1 MAPFE
6 TKLRKVCERCTES
19 SIKTYLANVKALAK
33 IAGLDTIPNNAD
45 WLGAKLLAKIKKDTL
60 GRYKRY
66 AIAGKKAL
74 QAYGKKSDKIWGNAV
89 ADATG
94 KYDAE
99 RNKQK
104 RTLREQ
110 KNWPK
115 GGYKAMKTLAAD
127 LAEEVHSILKTGPKH
142 ASIGD
147 LYRLQ
152 RWFVVTFY
160 AHHALRGDL
169 AEVRLEKKGQDYL
182 HRGKNGNWHVHIG
195 QHKTVRAH
203 GAIDFELDPEVQDA
217 LDKFLPFVR
226 ALTDHGYLLTTL
238 RTRSKMSRRDMLMML
253 RKITE
258 ERLGVRLGV
267 HMIRVLRVTEFAEE
281 IDEAAKL
288 REELGDSAATQIQY
302 VAKATSSES

>member
-19 SIKTYLANVKALAK
+19 SIKTYLANIKALAK
-33 IAGLDTIPNNAD
+33 IAGRDTIPNNAD
-45 WLGAKLLAKIKKDTL
+45 WLSGKLLAKIKKDTL

-74 QAYGKKSDKIWGNAV
+74 QAYGKKAEKTWGEAV

-104 RTLREQ
+104 KTKREE

-127 LAEEVHSILKTGPKH
+127 LGEEVHSILQTSPKH

-169 AEVRLEKKGQDYL
+169 AEVRIEKKGQDYL
-182 HRGKNGNWHVHIG
+182 HRGKNGKWHVHIG
-195 QHKTVRAH
+195 QHKTVKAH
-203 GAIDFELDPEVQDA
+203 GAIDFELAPDVEDA
-217 LDKFLPFVR
+217 LTKFLPFVK

-238 RTRSKMSRRDMLMML
+238 RTRRKMSRRDMLLML
-253 RKITE
+253 RRITE

-267 HMIRVLRVTEFAEE
+267 QMVRVLRVTELAEH
-281 IDEAAKL
+281 IDETEKL
-288 REELGDSAATQIQY
+288 RQEMGHTATTQLQY
-302 VAKATSSES
+302 IAK

>member
-6 TKLRKVCERCTES
+6 AKLRKVCERCTES
-19 SIKTYLANVKALAK
+19 SIKTYLANILALAK
-33 IAGLDTIPNNAD
+33 IAGHDTIPNKAD
-45 WLGAKLLAKIKKDTL
+45 WISGKLLAKLKKDTL

-66 AIAGKKAL
+66 TIAGKKAL
-74 QAYGKKSDKIWGNAV
+74 QAYGKKADTTWGEAV
-89 ADATG
+89 ADSTA
-94 KYDAE
+94 KYNAE

-104 RTLREQ
+104 KTKREE
-110 KNWPK
+110 KLWPK
-115 GGYKAMKTLAAD
+115 DGYKAMKKLAAD
-127 LAEEVHSILKTGPKH
+127 LHEEVEPILKTSPKY

-160 AHHALRGDL
+160 ANHALRGDL
-169 AEVRLEKKGQDYL
+169 AEVRIEKKGQDYL
-182 HRGKNGNWHVHIG
+182 HEKNGKYHVHIG

-203 GAIDFELDPEVQDA
+203 GAIDFELAAPVQEA
-217 LDKFLPFVR
+217 LTKFLPFVK

-238 RTRSKMSRRDMLMML
+238 RTRRKMSRRDMLIML

-258 ERLGVRLGV
+258 ERLGKRLGV
-267 HMIRVLRVTEFAEE
+267 QMIRVLRVSELAEH

-288 REELGDSAATQIQY
+288 RQELGHGALTQFQY
-302 VAKATSSES
+302 VAK

>member
-19 SIKTYLANVKALAK
+19 SIKTYLANIKALAK
-33 IAGLDTIPNNAD
+33 IAGRDTIPNNAD
-45 WLGAKLLAKIKKDTL
+45 WLSGKLLAKIKKDTL

-74 QAYGKKSDKIWGNAV
+74 QAYGKKAEKTWGEAV

-104 RTLREQ
+104 KTKREE

-169 AEVRLEKKGQDYL
+169 AEVRIEKKGQDYL
-182 HRGKNGNWHVHIG
+182 HRGKNGKWHVHIG
-195 QHKTVRAH
+195 QHKTVKAH
-203 GAIDFELDPEVQDA
+203 GAIDFELAPDVEDA
-217 LDKFLPFVR
+217 LTKFLPFVK

-238 RTRSKMSRRDMLMML
+238 RTRRKMSRRDMLLML
-253 RKITE
+253 RRITE

-267 HMIRVLRVTEFAEE
+267 QMVRVLRVTELAEH
-281 IDEAAKL
+281 IDETEKL
-288 REELGDSAATQIQY
+288 RQEMGHTATTQLQY
-302 VAKATSSES
+302 IAK